1 MQARI
6 LIKRR
11 FKRGNRSEIFAL
23 LRQFRAAAVNQAGY
37 ISGETLSAASDP
49 QTVLVIGTWENLSS
63 WKRWKASNTRR
74 TLEQMLEAYQEE
86 PTEYEDFVIG
96 MAEME

>member
-11 FKRGNRSEIFAL
+11 FIQGNRNEIMTL
-23 LRQFRAAAVNQAGY
+23 LRQFRAAAMSQPGY
-37 ISGETLSAASDP
+37 ISGETLSASEDP
-49 QTVLVIGTWENLSS
+49 QTVLVIGTWEDLAS
-63 WKRWKASNTRR
+63 WHRWKANNTRK

-86 PTEYEDFVIG
+86 PTIYQEFVIG
-96 MAEME
+96 MAGME